1 MLIADEPTS
10 ALDVSVQ
17 AVVLEMLTELQKEYG
32 FACLFVSHDLA
43 VVDHLADDVVVM
55 RAGKVVEQGPADL
68 VLHYPREEYTR
79 ELLAAAPVPDPD
91 VQAARRRARLK
102 LG

>member
-1 MLIADEPTS
+1 MLK
-10 ALDVSVQ
+10 
-17 AVVLEMLTELQKEYG
+17 ELQEQYR

-55 RAGKVVEQGPADL
+55 RKGRVVEQGPAER
-68 VLHYPREEYTR
+68 VLHFPGADYTK

-91 VQAARRRARLK
+91 AQRTRREARHRL
-102 LG
+102 